1 MVDGVETAAR
11 RAGGPR
17 RDRSSAPADAKAV
30 DGGALAPLDGL
41 RVVELA
47 TGVAG
52 PYAGKLLCDAGA
64 EVVKV
69 EDAAGDPLRR
79 FTACG
84 HALGDGEDSAL
95 FRYLNASKRSLSLDL
110 ADEAGRRAALELAAT
125 SDIWIESFGPGG
137 LAARGLPLE
146 ALQEANPTLVV
157 VSISPWGLGGPW
169 AERPATEFTLQAV
182 CGSSIRRGLPGRP
195 PVAAGGELGCFATGA
210 YAGAGA
216 LAAWLLARRTGQ
228 GQHLDVSIFE
238 GVVTVLTTFFG
249 LRGHWIREPMAPAAE
264 APSIEPAKDGWVG
277 VCTYTGQQWHDFCA
291 LIERPD
297 LKEDER
303 FLHSAHRFASRDLLQ
318 AAIHAWTRERTVEE
332 IVERASLLRVPSAP
346 VLDAPGVLGCDHFE
360 ARGIFVE
367 NPHGFRQPRVPYR
380 LGLGQ
385 LRPPGRAPSLGADT
399 EAVRAELESGAR
411 RRATPAPAPTPAPT
425 PTPTAAPVSVPDRD
439 GDAAKPPA
447 LPFEGLRIVDLT
459 AFWAGPVV
467 TSFFAD
473 LGADVIKVESLKR
486 PDGMRFVGATG
497 NQPLWEWS
505 EVFHGVNPG
514 KRSITLDLDTDEGK
528 VLLGRLLDGA
538 DVLAEN
544 ASVRVL
550 ENFGLGFEKL
560 HARHPRLIL
569 LRMPAWGL
577 EGPWRDRPGFA
588 ANIEQAAGIAWMT
601 GYPELPFVPQCCDPI
616 GGIHAAFGLMAA
628 LEMRRR
634 TGRGQ
639 QVECSLVEPALNVAA
654 TQTLEWQA
662 YGRRLERD
670 ANRGPTAAPQGL
682 YRGRPPRQ
690 PDEPEWLAIAVE
702 DDAQWAGLRRAL
714 GDPDWARDPAL
725 AGAAGRRAAHDVVDE
740 ALARWCAERHALDA
754 EAVLLAE
761 GVPAAAAV
769 NAHFLIPNPQIRSR
783 GFYQTLRHPVT
794 GPTPYPNLPIRFS
807 GRGPGLHA
815 FPAPTLG
822 QHNEEILGGEL
833 GLSHAELEAL
843 REKKIIGERPGF

>member
-1 MVDGVETAAR
+1 MVDGSETAVG
-11 RAGGPR
+11 RASEPR
-17 RDRSSAPADAKAV
+17 RDGIGTPAEAKTA
-30 DGGALAPLDGL
+30 DGVVAAPLDGL
-41 RVVELA
+41 RVVEWA

-69 EDAAGDPLRR
+69 EDAEGDPLRR

-84 HALGDGEDSAL
+84 HALEAGEDSAL
-95 FRYLNASKRSLSLDL
+95 FRYLNASKRSLCLDP
-110 ADEAGRRAALELAAT
+110 ADERGRPTALELAAT

-146 ALQEANPTLVV
+146 VLHEANPALVV
-157 VSISPWGLGGPW
+157 VSISPWGLEGPW

-195 PVAAGGELGCFATGA
+195 PVAAGGELGCFGTGA

-216 LAAWLLARRTGQ
+216 LAAWLLARRTGR

-249 LRGHWIREPMAPAAE
+249 LRGHWIHEPMAPAAE

-297 LKEDER
+297 LKQDER
-303 FLHSAHRFASRDLLQ
+303 FLHSAHRFASRDLLEP
-318 AAIHAWTRERTVEE
+318 AIHAWTRARTVEE
-332 IVERASLLRVPSAP
+332 IVERASLMRVPSAP
-346 VLDAPGVLGCDHFE
+346 VLDAPGVLACDHFE
-360 ARGIFVE
+360 ARGLFVE
-367 NPHGFRQPRVPYR
+367 SPHGFRQPRVPYQ
-380 LGLGQ
+380 LGLGR
-385 LRPPGRAPSLGADT
+385 LRAPGRAPSLGADSD
-399 EAVRAELESGAR
+399 AIRAELDSGAR
-411 RRATPAPAPTPAPT
+411 RRPTPAG
-425 PTPTAAPVSVPDRD
+425 DRD
-439 GDAAKPPA
+439 GDAARPSARPSA

-473 LGADVIKVESLKR
+473 LGADVIKIESIKR

-514 KRSITLDLDTDEGK
+514 KRSITLDLDTEEGK
-528 VLLGRLLDGA
+528 ALLGRLLASA

-550 ENFGLGFEKL
+550 ENFGLGFETL

-577 EGPWRDRPGFA
+577 DGPWRDRPGFA

-601 GYPELPFVPQCCDPI
+601 GYPELPFVPQGCDPI

-634 TGRGQ
+634 TGLGQ

-662 YGRRLERD
+662 YGRRLARD
-670 ANRGPTAAPQGL
+670 TNRGPTAAPQGL
-682 YRGRPPRQ
+682 YRCRPPRPLDE
-690 PDEPEWLAIAVE
+690 PDERDAPEWLAIAVE
-702 DDAQWAGLRRAL
+702 DDVQWAGLRRAL
-714 GDPDWARDPAL
+714 GDPGWVRDSAL
-725 AGAAGRRAAHDVVDE
+725 ATAAGRRAAHDALDE
-740 ALARWCAERHALDA
+740 ALVRWCAERRARDA
-754 EAVLLAE
+754 EALLLAE

-783 GFYQTLRHPVT
+783 GFYQTLEHPIT

-807 GRGPGLHA
+807 AHGPGLHGS
-815 FPAPTLG
+815 PAPTLG
-822 QHNEEILGGEL
+822 QHNEEVLGGEL
-833 GLSHAELEAL
+833 GLSSAELQAL
-843 REKKIIGERPGF
+843 REKKIIGERPDV

>member
-1 MVDGVETAAR
+1 MGERTGEVDSRRSDMDAVAA
-11 RAGGPR
+11 AG
-17 RDRSSAPADAKAV
+17 
-30 DGGALAPLDGL
+30 LAPLGGL

-47 TGVAG
+47 TDIPG

-64 EVVKV
+64 EVIKV
-69 EDAAGDPLRR
+69 EDAQGDPLRR

-84 HALGDGEDSAL
+84 HALGSDEDSAF

-110 ADEAGRRAALELAAT
+110 EDATARRAALELAAT

-137 LAARGLPLE
+137 LAARGLPVE
-146 ALQEANPTLVV
+146 ALHEANPALVV
-157 VSISPWGLGGPW
+157 VSISPWGLDGPW
-169 AERPATEFTLQAV
+169 ADRPATEFTLQAV

-195 PVAAGGELGCFATGA
+195 PVAAGGQLGCFATGA

-216 LAAWLLARRTGQ
+216 LAAWLLARRTGR
-228 GQHLDVSIFE
+228 GQHLDVSTFE

-249 LRGHWIREPMAPAAE
+249 LRGHWIHEPMAPAAE
-264 APSIEPAKDGWVG
+264 APSIEPARDGWVG

-297 LKEDER
+297 LKQDER
-303 FLHSAHRFASRDLLQ
+303 FLHSAHRFASRDLLEP
-318 AAIHAWTRERTVEE
+318 AIHAWTRERTVEE

-346 VLDAPGVLGCDHFE
+346 VLDAAGVLACDHFE
-360 ARGIFVE
+360 KRGVFVE
-367 NPHGFRQPRVPYR
+367 NPHGFRQPRVPYQ
-380 LGLGQ
+380 LGCGA
-385 LRPPGRAPSLGADT
+385 LRAPGRAPSLGEDT
-399 EAVRAELESGAR
+399 DAIRAELESGAR
-411 RRATPAPAPTPAPT
+411 CRPIGEGEPAVSSPFSPSS
-425 PTPTAAPVSVPDRD
+425 AAS
-439 GDAAKPPA
+439 ASEQ
-447 LPFEGLRIVDLT
+447 PFEGLRIIDLT

-514 KRSITLDLDTDEGK
+514 KRSITLDLDTEEGK
-528 VLLGRLLDGA
+528 TLLGRLLESA
-538 DVLAEN
+538 DVLVEN

-550 ENFGLGFEKL
+550 ENFGLGFERL
-560 HARHPRLIL
+560 HALYPRLVL

-577 EGPWRDRPGFA
+577 DGPWRDRPGFA

-601 GYPELPFVPQCCDPI
+601 GYPELPFVPQGCDPI
-616 GGIHAAFGLMAA
+616 GGIHAAIGLMAA

-634 TGRGQ
+634 TGLGQ

-654 TQTLEWQA
+654 PQTLEWQA
-662 YGRRLERD
+662 YGRVFERD
-670 ANRGPTAAPQGL
+670 TNRGPTATPQGL
-682 YRGRPPRQ
+682 YRCRPPR
-690 PDEPEWLAIAVE
+690 EPRDSEWLAIAVE

-714 GDPDWARDPAL
+714 GDPAWARDPAL
-725 AGAAGRRAAHDVVDE
+725 ASAAGRRAAQDIVDE
-740 ALARWCAERHALDA
+740 ALARWCGARRAVDA

-769 NAHFLIPNPQIRSR
+769 NAHFLIPNPQIRAR
-783 GFYQTLRHPVT
+783 GFYQTLEHPVT

-807 GRGPGLHA
+807 ARGPGLHTS
-815 FPAPTLG
+815 PPPTMG

-833 GLSHAELEAL
+833 GLSRAELEAL
-843 REKKIIGERPGF
+843 REKKIIGDRPVF

>member
-1 MVDGVETAAR
+1 MVDVGGTTVG
-11 RAGGPR
+11 RAGERHGDGSR
-17 RDRSSAPADAKAV
+17 APADAKAA
-30 DGGALAPLDGL
+30 DGDAVAPLDGL

-47 TGVAG
+47 TGLAG

-64 EVVKV
+64 EVIKV

-84 HALGDGEDSAL
+84 HPLDAGEDSAL
-95 FRYLNASKRSLSLDL
+95 FRYLNASKRSLLLDP
-110 ADEAGRRAALELAAT
+110 AEGTGRQTALELAAT

-146 ALQEANPTLVV
+146 ALHESNPALVV
-157 VSISPWGLGGPW
+157 VSISPWGLDGPW

-195 PVAAGGELGCFATGA
+195 PVAAGGGLGGFATGA

-216 LAAWLLARRTGQ
+216 LAAWLLARRTGR

-297 LKEDER
+297 LKQDER
-303 FLHSAHRFASRDLLQ
+303 FLHSAHRFASRDLLEP
-318 AAIHAWTRERTVEE
+318 AIHAWTRERTVEE

-346 VLDAPGVLGCDHFE
+346 VLDAPGVLACDHFE
-360 ARGIFVE
+360 ARGIFVDS
-367 NPHGFRQPRVPYR
+367 PHGFRQPRVPYQ
-380 LGLGQ
+380 LGLGR
-385 LRPPGRAPSLGADT
+385 LRAPGRAPSLGADT
-399 EAVRAELESGAR
+399 GAIRAELDSGAR
-411 RRATPAPAPTPAPT
+411 RRSTPASTP
-425 PTPTAAPVSVPDRD
+425 
-439 GDAAKPPA
+439 PPA
-447 LPFEGLRIVDLT
+447 VERGGDDSRSPARPFEGLRIVDLT

-473 LGADVIKVESLKR
+473 LGADVIKVESTKR

-514 KRSITLDLDTDEGK
+514 KRSITLDLDAEEGRAM
-528 VLLGRLLDGA
+528 LGRLLESA

-560 HARHPRLIL
+560 HARYPRLIL

-654 TQTLEWQA
+654 TQTLEWQV

-670 ANRGPTAAPQGL
+670 TNRGPTAAPQGL
-682 YRGRPPRQ
+682 YRCLPARQ

-702 DDAQWAGLRRAL
+702 EEAQWAGLRRAL
-714 GDPDWARDPAL
+714 ADPDWARDPGL
-725 AGAAGRRAAHDVVDE
+725 AGAAGRRASQDSIDE
-740 ALARWCAERHALDA
+740 ALARWCAERRALEA
-754 EAVLLAE
+754 ETLLLAE

-769 NAHFLIPNPQIRSR
+769 NAHFLIPNPQIQSR
-783 GFYQTLRHPVT
+783 GFYQTLEHPVT

-807 GRGPGLHA
+807 ALGAGLHA

-822 QHNEEILGGEL
+822 QHNEAILGGEL
-833 GLSHAELEAL
+833 GLSRAELEAL
-843 REKKIIGERPGF
+843 REKKIIGERPDF